1 MQVVEWLAEQVWQLA
16 MLTADSP
23 PVHCVPQRDAPP
35 AHVAQLSQPR
45 VLLPRD
51 VFGAI
56 GWRVAHGGGPFAV
69 FSGFVADVGAALGAG
84 VAAATCVG
92 ADSTA
97 SMARARVL
105 CVWPSE
111 GARTLQVTQLSA
123 R

>member
-1 MQVVEWLAEQVWQLA
+1 MFHSETRRLRTL
-16 MLTADSP
+16 
-23 PVHCVPQRDAPP
+23 RN
-35 AHVAQLSQPR
+35 SQPR

-97 SMARARVL
+97 SMARARSVCL
-105 CVWPSE
+105 AQRR
-111 GARTLQVTQLSA
+111 GADVAGDAAQRALMTAA
-123 R
+123 RVDGSPRG